1 MITPLQ
7 EIASLGFSFLSLL
20 GAGAFFW
27 IGKKIAG
34 FAFLVV
40 FVVSFSAVLHQR
52 VVLTSAIVG
61 VTVERSSQNKP
72 ASQTE

>member
-27 IGKKIAG
+27 IEKKIAG
-34 FAFLVV
+34 FAFLVA
-40 FVVSFSAVLHQR
+40 FIVSFSAMLHQR
-52 VVLTSAIVG
+52 VVLTSAVVG
-61 VTVERSSQNKP
+61 VTVEHQTPTKT